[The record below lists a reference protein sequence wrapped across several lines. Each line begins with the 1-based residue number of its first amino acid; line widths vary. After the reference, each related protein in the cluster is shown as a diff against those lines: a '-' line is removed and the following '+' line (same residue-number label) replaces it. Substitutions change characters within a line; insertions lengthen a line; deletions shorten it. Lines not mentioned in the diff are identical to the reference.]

1 MEEKDSEVLESA
13 ISQAK
18 ASEHTSTKGS
28 SSRKSSGYYSMYS
41 DPTRQEL
48 REEQSQVPYDDTAPS
63 SPVAEEEEELECR
76 SEEKVAGRVTFEGV
90 TYYDGEYCIVNLHVR
105 RHVVSYRAAG
115 LGGGREGGLRGPV
128 ISLVPRIS
136 ISLPL
141 LPL

>member
-1 MEEKDSEVLESA
+1 MGFLTYRFKLLYALLGRVIIAVVDDDYHETVEEKDSEVLESA

-63 SPVAEEEEELECR
+63 SPVAEEEKELECR

-90 TYYDGEYCIVNLHVR
+90 TYYDGEYC
-105 RHVVSYRAAG
+105 S
-115 LGGGREGGLRGPV
+115 
-128 ISLVPRIS
+128 SL
-136 ISLPL
+136 
-141 LPL
+141 